1 MKKLLLLA
9 VMGVIIVGCQTSE
22 KKANE
27 SSSTQ
32 YAKHQ
37 IIDQEFDNLTV
48 PNDSYDKV
56 TPYEEQVNGAS
67 YIQSSTT
74 STRKKGTKKPARQM
88 ASQKVVVDGKGNVL
102 SSRTSAPI
110 TDEEALPEF

>member
-9 VMGVIIVGCQTSE
+9 VMGVIMVSCQTSE

-32 YAKHQ
+32 YAKYQ

-74 STRKKGTKKPARQM
+74 STRISPFNPFATRHRTKKPIESM
-88 ASQKVVVDGKGNVL
+88 G
-102 SSRTSAPI
+102 
-110 TDEEALPEF
+110 FFF